1 MGVGGGVGFSEIK
14 TNSNLV
20 KFGLELSLAI
30 TNIHRM
36 RALTKDNPKHMKIAQ
51 NGGDHYEGEG
61 QGPEHVQVAPA
72 RVEIPD
78 LRLKYIC

>member
-1 MGVGGGVGFSEIK
+1 MGGMGGGVGFSEIK

-51 NGGDHYEGEG
+51 NGGDHYEGGRRPGSRTCPGSSSE
-61 QGPEHVQVAPA
+61 
-72 RVEIPD
+72 R
-78 LRLKYIC
+78 